1 MDQSTHF
8 PLNSHTALKMEFFN
22 TAIKNYSTNILTL
35 IAADY
40 GLPLDELLEKYKDFS
55 PKKPKKVTA
64 EPKEDR
70 PMCPVL
76 TDKNAPCKNKCMPGG
91 EACRMHSAVLPGGI
105 PKPPK
110 TPKVPK
116 VPKKVIPIHNHKPLV
131 EPTEPCT
138 LCETHGDAFDPNLA
152 RQTFAAAVDLKDR
165 LRMILASGSDV

>member
-1 MDQSTHF
+1 
-8 PLNSHTALKMEFFN
+8 MEFFN
-22 TAIKNYSTNILTL
+22 SAIKNYSTNILTL

-40 GLPLDELLEKYKDFS
+40 GLPLEEVLEKYKDFS
-55 PKKPKKVTA
+55 PQKIKKPT

-76 TDKNAPCKNKCMPGG
+76 TDKSAPCKNKCMPGG
-91 EACRMHSAVLPGGI
+91 TACRMHSTVLPGGI

-110 TPKVPK
+110 VPKVSK
-116 VPKKVIPIHNHKPLV
+116 VPKKVVPLHNHKPLV
-131 EPTEPCT
+131 EPTEPCA